1 MRLIPPADPVAAE
14 AARARLNALAKP
26 PGSLGRLEELAVAL
40 AASQGKALPTADR
53 PQVIV
58 FAADHGVARA
68 QRVSPYPPEVTA
80 LMVQTFASGRAAVSA
95 LARTAGAGLE
105 VVELGVVSPLP
116 LSLAPGVRVV
126 RASVAPGTRDL
137 SVEAAMSPGERDA
150 AMGLG
155 REAVARAVED
165 QVDVLALGEMG
176 IGNTTS
182 AAALAARLL
191 GLPGAALAG
200 PGTGLDA
207 DGVRHKAE
215 VIQRGL
221 DRGGPHDPL
230 GALADL
236 GGLEIAALV
245 GAIVEAAALRVPVVL
260 DGFIVSV
267 AALVAVRLHPEV
279 RAHLIPAT
287 RSAEPGHGLVL
298 DALALSPPLLDWG
311 LRLGEASA
319 ATLALPLCRAACAA
333 LRDMATWEEVLG
345 GAR

>member
-1 MRLIPPADPVAAE
+1 MHTIPAADDVAAE
-14 AARARLNALAKP
+14 AARARLNQLAKP
-26 PGSLGRLEELAVAL
+26 PGSLGRLEALAVAL

-68 QRVSPYPPEVTA
+68 QGVSPYPPEVTA

-95 LARTAGAGLE
+95 LARVAGAGVE
-105 VVELGVVSPLP
+105 IVELGVSAPLP
-116 LSLAPGVRVV
+116 LNLAPGVRVV
-126 RASVAPGTRDL
+126 RASIAPGTRDL
-137 SVEAAMSPGERDA
+137 SVEPAMSPGERDA
-150 AMGLG
+150 ALGLG
-155 REAVARAVED
+155 REAAQRAVAD
-165 QVDVLALGEMG
+165 GVDILALGEMG
-176 IGNTTS
+176 IGNTT
-182 AAALAARLL
+182 AAAAVAARLL
-191 GLPGAALAG
+191 GQPGAALAG

-207 DGVRHKAE
+207 AGVSHKAH

-221 DRGGPHDPL
+221 DRGGPADPL

-245 GAIVEAAALRVPVVL
+245 GAILEAAASRVPVLL

-267 AALVAVRLHPEV
+267 AALVAVRLEPNT

-287 RSAEPGHGLVL
+287 RSAEPGHGAVL
-298 DALALSPPLLDWG
+298 DALGLAPPLLDWG

-319 ATLALPLCRAACAA
+319 ATLTLPLCRAACVT
-333 LRDMATWEEVLG
+333 LRDMATLEEVLG
-345 GAR
+345 GR